1 MIASRKESDLNLRS
15 SLICAALPL
24 LALLPGCASRTG
36 VAYLQIE
43 NDQSGNGGRAEPVY
57 VDPRVEVIQN
67 QYARSYLNEGS
78 NIRQTI
84 RIRGPIMI
92 VPAPGPATQP
102 AR

>member
-1 MIASRKESDLNLRS
+1 LIRPISILLAPLV
-15 SLICAALPL
+15 SLIIT
-24 LALLPGCASRTG
+24 GCAQRTG

-43 NDQSGNGGRAEPVY
+43 NDQSGNGGRAEPVF

-67 QYARSYLNEGS
+67 EYARSYLNEGS

-92 VPAPGPATQP
+92 VPAPGSATQP
-102 AR
+102 LAPR

>member
-1 MIASRKESDLNLRS
+1 MKLRS
-15 SLICAALPL
+15 LVVWILLPLAAL
-24 LALLPGCASRTG
+24 ASGCTDRSG

-57 VDPRVEVIQN
+57 IDPRVEVVQN
-67 QYARSYLNEGS
+67 DFARSYLNEGS

-102 AR
+102 AMPR

>member
-1 MIASRKESDLNLRS
+1 LNRPISILFATLF
-15 SLICAALPL
+15 SLIVT
-24 LALLPGCASRTG
+24 GCAQRTG
-36 VAYLQIE
+36 VGYLQIE
-43 NDQSGNGGRAEPVY
+43 NDQSGNGGRAEPVF

-67 QYARSYLNEGS
+67 EYARSYLNEGS

-102 AR
+102 LSPR

>member
-1 MIASRKESDLNLRS
+1 MKLQ
-15 SLICAALPL
+15 SLVTCALSL
-24 LALLPGCASRTG
+24 LALALAGCTDRSG

-43 NDQSGNGGRAEPVY
+43 NDQNGNGGRADPVY
-57 VDPRVEVIQN
+57 IDPRVEVVQN
-67 QYARSYLNEGS
+67 DYARSYLNEGS

-102 AR
+102 AMSR

>member
-1 MIASRKESDLNLRS
+1 MKTLA
-15 SLICAALPL
+15 PL
-24 LALLPGCASRTG
+24 LFLALAATGCAQRTG

-57 VDPRVEVIQN
+57 VDPHVEVIQN
-67 QYARSYLNEGS
+67 EYARSYLNEGS

-102 AR
+102 TMPQR

>member
-1 MIASRKESDLNLRS
+1 MWRSKLRLFS
-15 SLICAALPL
+15 ACTL
-24 LALLPGCASRTG
+24 LVLAFAGCANRTG

-43 NDQSGNGGRAEPVY
+43 NDQNGNGGRAEPVY
-57 VDPRVEVIQN
+57 VDPRVEVVQN
-67 QYARSYLNEGS
+67 EYARSYLNEGS